1 MDNGT
6 NPFIL
11 LAKVTV
17 KDDKVDNYLE
27 IAKEV
32 DQAVEKSEEGMLFH
46 NFDRDPDNE
55 NIFILLT
62 STTLSS
68 SQLIEKKKFNK
79 NTVQHRFFPLDVQ
92 FLIKKFLNH
101 WKPDMAIFVDSE
113 IWPNY
118 LFEISKRKIPLVL
131 LNGRITMKTFKR
143 WKLVSNLSLGLFGLY
158 LSLIHI

>member
-55 NIFILLT
+55 NIFIWTELYRDSNALLFHLNNPPVQEYVQKHANLAESLSIEIYGNVSEEAINALNSMEIPIKNYKT
-62 STTLSS
+62 SNIGFIRSS
-68 SQLIEKKKFNK
+68 ILK
-79 NTVQHRFFPLDVQ
+79 
-92 FLIKKFLNH
+92 
-101 WKPDMAIFVDSE
+101 
-113 IWPNY
+113 
-118 LFEISKRKIPLVL
+118 
-131 LNGRITMKTFKR
+131 
-143 WKLVSNLSLGLFGLY
+143 
-158 LSLIHI
+158 

>member
-55 NIFILLT
+55 NIFIWTELYRDSNALLFHLNNPPVQEYVQKHANLAESLSIEIYGNVSEEAINALNSMEIPIKNYKT
-62 STTLSS
+62 SNVGFIRSS
-68 SQLIEKKKFNK
+68 ILK
-79 NTVQHRFFPLDVQ
+79 
-92 FLIKKFLNH
+92 
-101 WKPDMAIFVDSE
+101 
-113 IWPNY
+113 
-118 LFEISKRKIPLVL
+118 
-131 LNGRITMKTFKR
+131 
-143 WKLVSNLSLGLFGLY
+143 
-158 LSLIHI
+158 

>member
-32 DQAVEKSEEGMLFH
+32 DQAVEQSEEGMLFH

-55 NIFILLT
+55 NIFIWTELYRDSNALLFHLNNPPVQEYVQKHANLAESLSIEIYGNISQEAINALNSMEIPIKNYKT
-62 STTLSS
+62 SNVGFIRSS
-68 SQLIEKKKFNK
+68 ILK
-79 NTVQHRFFPLDVQ
+79 
-92 FLIKKFLNH
+92 
-101 WKPDMAIFVDSE
+101 
-113 IWPNY
+113 
-118 LFEISKRKIPLVL
+118 
-131 LNGRITMKTFKR
+131 
-143 WKLVSNLSLGLFGLY
+143 
-158 LSLIHI
+158 